1 MVKSII
7 IAAAFQFSGNA
18 IEVSTSVSSREIL
31 ADSVV
36 VYAKEFL
43 GTPYV
48 WAGCSPKGF
57 DCSGFVHYVFS
68 KFGFSIGRSSSGLAN
83 AGSALA
89 FEEADRGDLILF
101 RGTNPADKSV
111 GHVGIV
117 ISPQGDSLQF
127 IHASS
132 SKKHFG
138 VVITDY
144 YRSGYPAR
152 FVAMRRMLQ

>member
-1 MVKSII
+1 MFHSSPDGDRLT
-7 IAAAFQFSGNA
+7 AFP
-18 IEVSTSVSSREIL
+18 SVREANKMAL

-36 VYAKEFL
+36 NYAHRFL

-48 WAGCSPKGF
+48 WAGCSPSGF

-68 KFGFSIGRSSSGLAN
+68 KFGYIIQRSSSGLAS
-83 AGSALA
+83 AGKPVS
-89 FEEADRGDLILF
+89 FEEASRGDLILF

-117 ISPQGDSLQF
+117 ISEQGDSLRF

-132 SKKHFG
+132 SKKHPG

-144 YRSGYPAR
+144 LNSNYPSR
-152 FVAMRRMLQ
+152 FVGIRRMLN